1 MPSYTLWQGSQ
12 ISSDYLFCFIINAQ
26 IKGENK
32 VAYDALYFVSSYGFS
47 QSSLNPGG
55 RSVTISYI
63 KEKKDTETASKKE
76 NARDSFLLA
85 FDVNLG
91 DSFTLT
97 YNDTVLKELGE

>member
-1 MPSYTLWQGSQ
+1 M
-12 ISSDYLFCFIINAQ
+12 N
-26 IKGENK
+26 
-32 VAYDALYFVSSYGFS
+32 
-47 QSSLNPGG
+47 
-55 RSVTISYI
+55 ISYI

-85 FDVNLG
+85 FDVDLG

>member
-1 MPSYTLWQGSQ
+1 M
-12 ISSDYLFCFIINAQ
+12 YLIIGFCFIINAQ
-26 IKGENK
+26 IKGEDK
-32 VAYDALYFVSSYGFS
+32 VAHDALYFVSSYGFS

-85 FDVNLG
+85 FDVDLG